1 MTFNIV
7 EQILL
12 SALLL
17 TAISSFTFELFK
29 RYKIVMKGTG
39 SFSFDNLPKRLYR
52 VLVEFVLQKKVLSQ
66 RFWPG
71 LMHALV
77 FWGFMFFSIITID
90 HFVIGYNVHLFS
102 HAFKYNY
109 AQFFGIP
116 WAIFVTI
123 GILSLADRLFIIIV
137 ITNIN

>member
-1 MTFNIV
+1 MIFNII

-17 TAISSFTFELFK
+17 AAISSFTFELFK

-52 VLVEFVLQKKVLSQ
+52 VLAEFVLQKKVLSQ

-77 FWGFMFFSIITID
+77 FWG
-90 HFVIGYNVHLFS
+90 
-102 HAFKYNY
+102 
-109 AQFFGIP
+109 
-116 WAIFVTI
+116 
-123 GILSLADRLFIIIV
+123 LSLIHI
-137 ITNIN
+137 